1 MTPSSSQQLK
11 EFLKAILDNKELQA
25 EMQNEI
31 TTEELVEI
39 ATNYGHQLTAA
50 EVNANALWQAG
61 GFKFLC

>member
-11 EFLKAILDNKELQA
+11 EFLKAILDNKELQV

-39 ATNYGHQLTAA
+39 ATNYGHQLTAG

>member
-1 MTPSSSQQLK
+1 MKTSSSQQLK

-39 ATNYGHQLTAA
+39 AANYGHQLTAA

>member
-1 MTPSSSQQLK
+1 
-11 EFLKAILDNKELQA
+11 
-25 EMQNEI
+25 MQNEI

-39 ATNYGHQLTAA
+39 AANYGHQLTAA

>member
-1 MTPSSSQQLK
+1 MIPSSSHQLK

-39 ATNYGHQLTAA
+39 AANYGHQLTAA

>member
-1 MTPSSSQQLK
+1 MTHSSSQQLK

-39 ATNYGHQLTAA
+39 AANYGHQLTAV
-50 EVNANALWQAG
+50 EVNANALWQSG